1 MIKRYAIKKIMVS
14 TLGLI
19 LLLMF
24 YFFPTK
30 EELNSEIIKDNS
42 SKQIVYLLDDDNY
55 VSQVVTYFD
64 TNSIEDN
71 IKKKIDILKTS
82 NNGFYHQLNNNIKL
96 NSVKVDKD
104 KVYLD
109 FSSELLNIN
118 DYVKEYMIESIT
130 YSLTEINGINDI
142 YITVNNNRV
151 DFIEYPLNRNYGINK
166 EYNINNLDHLNKT
179 TVFFSKTKDDINY
192 YVPVTKVSNLSS
204 DKIDIIIYELKSSI
218 NSQNNLNSYIN
229 DNLKLVNYNIEYNQM
244 NLIFNNYIFNND
256 KILESVSYE
265 ISSSIFENYDVNEIT
280 FNTEDEKNVLSV
292 VKQNI
297 PKKTCKLNKS
307 VVYFIK

>member
-71 IKKKIDILKTS
+71 IKKRIDILKTGI
-82 NNGFYHQLNNNIKL
+82 NGFYPLLNNSIKL

-204 DKIDIIIYELKSSI
+204 DKIDIIIYKIKSSI

-229 DNLKLVNYNIEYNQM
+229 DNLKLVNYNIEDNKM

-292 VKQNI
+292 VK
-297 PKKTCKLNKS
+297 
-307 VVYFIK
+307 

>member
-71 IKKKIDILKTS
+71 IKKRIDILKTGI
-82 NNGFYHQLNNNIKL
+82 NGFYPLLNNSIKL

-229 DNLKLVNYNIEYNQM
+229 DN
-244 NLIFNNYIFNND
+244 
-256 KILESVSYE
+256 
-265 ISSSIFENYDVNEIT
+265 
-280 FNTEDEKNVLSV
+280 
-292 VKQNI
+292 
-297 PKKTCKLNKS
+297 
-307 VVYFIK
+307 

>member
-71 IKKKIDILKTS
+71 IKKRIDILKTGI
-82 NNGFYHQLNNNIKL
+82 NGFYPLLNNSIKL

-229 DNLKLVNYNIEYNQM
+229 DNLKLVNYNIEDNKM

-292 VKQNI
+292 VK
-297 PKKTCKLNKS
+297 
-307 VVYFIK
+307 

>member
-71 IKKKIDILKTS
+71 IKKRIDILKTGI
-82 NNGFYHQLNNNIKL
+82 NGFYPLLNNSIKL

-192 YVPVTKVSNLSS
+192 YVPVTKISNLSS

-229 DNLKLVNYNIEYNQM
+229 DNLKLVNYNIEDNKM

-280 FNTEDEKNVLSV
+280 FNTEEEKNVLCV
-292 VKQNI
+292 VK
-297 PKKTCKLNKS
+297 
-307 VVYFIK
+307 

>member
-71 IKKKIDILKTS
+71 IKKRIDILKTGI
-82 NNGFYHQLNNNIKL
+82 NGFYPLLNNSIKL
-96 NSVKVDKD
+96 NNVKVDKD

-229 DNLKLVNYNIEYNQM
+229 DNLKLVNYNIEDNKM

-292 VKQNI
+292 VK
-297 PKKTCKLNKS
+297 
-307 VVYFIK
+307 